1 MPDFSNGAAYVDNR
15 LVPIAEAKIPILDW
29 GFLHSDATYDVAH
42 VWKGR
47 FFRLDDHID
56 RFLSGIDKLRMSI
69 PHGRDDLRAIL
80 IDCVRASGLREAY
93 VEMICTRGMPRPGS
107 RDPRECTNR
116 FFAFAVPF
124 VWIANP
130 EKQKE
135 GLHLIVSHLQ
145 RIPPES
151 VDPTVKNYHWLD
163 MVMGLFEAY
172 DRGGET
178 VVVVD
183 ARGNLVEGPGFNI
196 FAVNGGTITT
206 PARGVLEGI
215 TRRTVI
221 ELATAHGYE
230 VVQDPLP
237 AGKARGAEEVFV
249 TSTAGGV
256 MPVAKIDGQ
265 KVGSGAPGPVTQRL
279 QRAYWEAHEDP
290 RHTLDVAYASSE
302 TASRIGQ
309 Q

>member
-1 MPDFSNGAAYVDNR
+1 MLDFSNGAAYIDEQF
-15 LVPIAEAKIPILDW
+15 VPIAEAKISILDW

-42 VWKGR
+42 VWKGK
-47 FFRLDDHID
+47 FFRLDDHLD
-56 RFLSGIDKLRMSI
+56 RFLSGIDKLHMSI
-69 PHGRDDLRAIL
+69 PYNRNDLRSIL
-80 IDCVRASGLREAY
+80 VDCVRTSGLRKAY
-93 VEMICTRGMPRPGS
+93 VEMICTRGIPRPGS
-107 RDPRECTNR
+107 RDPRACTNR
-116 FFAFAVPF
+116 LFAFAVPF

-135 GLHLIVSHLQ
+135 GLHLIVSRVK

-178 VVVVD
+178 AVVVD
-183 ARGNLVEGPGFNI
+183 ARENLVEGPGFNI
-196 FAVNGGTITT
+196 FAVNGSTLTT

-221 ELATAHGYE
+221 EIATAYGYE
-230 VVQDPLP
+230 VMQHSLSAD
-237 AGKARGAEEVFV
+237 KARTADELFA

-256 MPVAKIDGQ
+256 MPVTKIDGR
-265 KVGSGAPGPVTQRL
+265 KIGSGAPGPVTREL
-279 QRAYWEAHEDP
+279 QEGYWAAHEDP
-290 RHTLDVAYASSE
+290 HYTLKIE
-302 TASRIGQ
+302 
-309 Q
+309 

>member
-1 MPDFSNGAAYVDNR
+1 MHDFSNGAAWVDNR
-15 LVPIAEAKIPILDW
+15 FVPIAEAKISILDW

-42 VWKGR
+42 VWKGK

-56 RFLSGIDKLRMSI
+56 GCLSGIDRLHMSI
-69 PHGRDDLRAIL
+69 PHNRGDLRTIL
-80 IDCVRASGLREAY
+80 IDCVRRSGIRDAY
-93 VEMICTRGMPRPGS
+93 VEMICTRGLPKPGS

-116 FFAFAVPF
+116 LFAFAVPF

-130 EKQKE
+130 QKQKQ
-135 GLHLIVSHLQ
+135 GLHLIVSSLQ

-178 VVVVD
+178 AVVVD
-183 ARGNLVEGPGFNI
+183 AQKNLVEGPGFNI
-196 FAVNGGTITT
+196 FAVNNHTVTT

-221 ELATAHGYE
+221 ELATGYGYQ
-230 VVQDPLP
+230 VMQAPLS
-237 AGKARGAEEVFV
+237 ADRARSADEMFV

-256 MPVAKIDGQ
+256 IPVTKIDGH
-265 KVGSGAPGPVTQRL
+265 KIGSGTPGPVTRKL
-279 QRAYWEAHEDP
+279 QKGYWMVHEDP
-290 RHTLDVAYASSE
+290 RHALKIEYD
-302 TASRIGQ
+302 
-309 Q
+309 

>member
-1 MPDFSNGAAYVDNR
+1 MLDFSNGVAYVEEQF
-15 LVPIAEAKIPILDW
+15 VPIAEAKISILDW

-42 VWKGR
+42 VWKGK

-56 RFLSGIDKLRMSI
+56 RFLSGIDKLHMSI
-69 PHGRDDLRAIL
+69 RHKRSDLRSIL
-80 IDCVRASGLREAY
+80 IDCVKTSGLREAY
-93 VEMICTRGMPRPGS
+93 VEMICTRGMPKPGS
-107 RDPRECTNR
+107 RDPRECTNQ

-151 VDPTVKNYHWLD
+151 VDPIVKNYHWLD

-183 ARGNLVEGPGFNI
+183 MEGNLIEGPGFNI
-196 FAVNGGTITT
+196 FAVKNRTITT
-206 PARGVLEGI
+206 PARGVLQGI
-215 TRRTVI
+215 TRRTAI
-221 ELATAHGYE
+221 EIAKDHGYE
-230 VVQDPLP
+230 VIQHILAADD
-237 AGKARGAEEVFV
+237 ARTADEVFV
-249 TSTAGGV
+249 TSTAGGI
-256 MPVAKIDGQ
+256 MPITKIDGRTIS
-265 KVGSGAPGPVTQRL
+265 SGMPGPVTQELQEGYWRL
-279 QRAYWEAHEDP
+279 HEDP
-290 RHTLDVAYASSE
+290 HYTFKIDYD
-302 TASRIGQ
+302 
-309 Q
+309 